1 MRVNIV
7 TKPQLTTKYNAPS
20 QTAVVFSAE
29 HEGRIIEVMV
39 YGKAAHMVLSTYGKH
54 NTVDLTYGIFAGCS
68 YIAIALTSLVVKE
81 RLVYGDVGTSSK
93 DAIS

>member
-29 HEGRIIEVMV
+29 HEGKIIEVMV

-68 YIAIALTSLVVKE
+68 YIAIDKPFFHNKTGE
-81 RLVYGDVGTSSK
+81 CYGTIRHWAKVQ
-93 DAIS
+93 